1 MFVVTKSF
9 KEFKE
14 YGKITFPN
22 MSVGWI
28 VLFSMYTFFR
38 SGYSH
43 GNCGLAVKLVK
54 LFGEPMN
61 IRTPFSN
68 INF

>member
-1 MFVVTKSF
+1 MTKSF

-22 MSVGWI
+22 MSVGVNSLI
-28 VLFSMYTFFR
+28 FNVYFFR

-43 GNCGLAVKLVK
+43 ENDGLAVKLVTF
-54 LFGEPMN
+54 FGEPMN

-68 INF
+68 TNF